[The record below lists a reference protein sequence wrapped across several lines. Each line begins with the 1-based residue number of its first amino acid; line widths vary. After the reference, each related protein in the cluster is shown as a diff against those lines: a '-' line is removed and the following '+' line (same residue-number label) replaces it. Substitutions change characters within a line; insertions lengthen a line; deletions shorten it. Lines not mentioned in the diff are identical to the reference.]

1 MTQPAVQL
9 TPIDPDVEWRQ
20 TVYYRVAATRTA
32 MDLSASTV
40 TAKVYKDDTLLF
52 SLTGTKG
59 TAETIPVPYGAPSQG
74 TGTPVAFTLTQA
86 QIATASA
93 SLSGRWEIKI
103 KRTEG
108 GLEVGP
114 DLIGYMSIRAAAPT

>member
-9 TPIDPDVEWRQ
+9 TPIDPDAEWRQ
-20 TVYYRVAATRTA
+20 TIYYRLAATRTA

-40 TAKVYKDDTLLF
+40 TAKIYQDSTLLF
-52 SLTGTKG
+52 TKTGTKD
-59 TAETIPVPYGAPSQG
+59 TAETIPVPFGAPSQG
-74 TGTPVAFTLTQA
+74 TGTPVRFTLTQA
-86 QIATASA
+86 EIATASA
-93 SLSGRWEIKI
+93 NLSGRWEIKI

-114 DLIGYMSIRAAAPT
+114 DLIGYMNTRAASPT

>member
-9 TPIDPDVEWRQ
+9 TPIDPDAEWRQ
-20 TVYYRVAATRTA
+20 TIYYRIAATRTA
-32 MDLSASTV
+32 MDLSSSTV
-40 TAKVYKDDTLLF
+40 TAKVYQDDTLLF
-52 SLTGTKG
+52 SLTGAKG
-59 TAETIPVPYGAPSQG
+59 TAETIAVPFGAQSQG
-74 TGTPVAFTLTQA
+74 TGTPVVFTLTQA

-93 SLSGRWEIKI
+93 NLSGRWEIKV

-114 DLIGYMSIRAAAPT
+114 DLIGYMSVRAAAPT